1 MKALMEQKRM
11 KELYKKKGSEMEGEF
26 KKNLKSQLQQFHQSL
41 ESFITNNRAEI
52 NKNPNLRQEFY
63 DLCREIGLDPLIS
76 SKGACSDARE
86 SDENTQ
92 YYNDIAVQA
101 TTVCLGLKNRTG
113 GLLSIED
120 CWKWVNK
127 LRGQRHS
134 VPLSDLYRAID
145 NLKVLGN
152 GMTIIEGESKMI
164 LSVPMEL
171 NLDQR
176 GIIEAAKG
184 TGFVSYDM
192 FHQWNKTRFD
202 KAVES
207 LISEGMVW
215 VDALPNGKIQYWFP
229 AQSLMSS

>member
-1 MKALMEQKRM
+1 
-11 KELYKKKGSEMEGEF
+11 MEGEF
-26 KKNLKSQLQQFHQSL
+26 KKNLKSQLHQFHQCL

-63 DLCREIGLDPLIS
+63 DLCREIGLDPLICNKNS
-76 SKGACSDARE
+76 ASKGACSDARE
-86 SDENTQ
+86 SDENIQ

-127 LRGQRHS
+127 LRGQKHS

-164 LSVPMEL
+164 LSVPLEL

-176 GIIEAAKG
+176 VIIEAAKN
-184 TGFVSYDM
+184 TGFVNYDM
-192 FHQWNKTRFD
+192 FPQWNNTRFN
-202 KAVES
+202 KAV
-207 LISEGMVW
+207 VW
-215 VDALPNGKIQYWFP
+215 NI
-229 AQSLMSS
+229 